1 MAAASVAMATEM
13 EPRTMPARR
22 AVCIAVSTRRMS
34 TQGVMNGQRQSRSLQ
49 SNRKASPKFLH
60 QVLTFGCPM
69 SSLNGRSDGCFRPA
83 AGPRCGRLVR
93 GGDRV
98 QIGLQIPDFTWPGG
112 PAQLGAD
119 LATVAA
125 AADDAGFDFISVMDH
140 FFQIGGI
147 GPPEREMLEAYTTL
161 GYLAGCTS
169 RAKLLTLVTGTVYRH
184 PGILAKII
192 TTLDVL
198 SGGRAWLGIGA
209 AWNEEE
215 SRGLGIPFPPVAERF
230 ERLEETLQICLQ
242 MWHGDEKAYRGRHY
256 TLERTLNSPQSLT
269 RPHPP
274 IMIGGGGEQ
283 KTLRVVARYAQACN
297 LFPGPDLA
305 RKLDVLRAPCDAE
318 GRDYDEIIK
327 TCYFLFDVG
336 ERGERAGQVVD
347 QLGALAEMGFQAA
360 IGGGARVWEVRAL
373 EGIGGEVIP
382 AVAGL

>member
-1 MAAASVAMATEM
+1 
-13 EPRTMPARR
+13 
-22 AVCIAVSTRRMS
+22 
-34 TQGVMNGQRQSRSLQ
+34 
-49 SNRKASPKFLH
+49 
-60 QVLTFGCPM
+60 
-69 SSLNGRSDGCFRPA
+69 
-83 AGPRCGRLVR
+83 
-93 GGDRV
+93 V

-112 PAQLGAD
+112 PARLGAD

-140 FFQIGGI
+140 FFQIGVI

-209 AWNEEE
+209 AWNEAE
-215 SRGLGIPFPPVAERF
+215 SRSLGIPFPPVAERF

-242 MWHGDEKAYRGRHY
+242 MWRGDETPYVGKHY
-256 TLERTLNSPQSLT
+256 QLERPINSPQALSQ
-269 RPHPP
+269 PHPP
-274 IMIGGGGEQ
+274 ILIGGGGER
-283 KTLRVVARYAQACN
+283 KTLRFVARYAQACN

-305 RKLDVLRAPCDAE
+305 RKLDVLRAHCDAE
-318 GRDYDEIIK
+318 GRDYDEIVK

-336 ERGERAGQVVD
+336 ENGEKAGQVID

-360 IGGGARVWEVRAL
+360 IGGVARVWEVRPL
-373 EGIGGEVIP
+373 EVIGGEVIP